1 MVKSASPMRILI
13 VEDEVKVADV
23 IARGLRAEGFAVD
36 TAKDGLA
43 GLEMTTA
50 FEYDLIVLDLL
61 LPHLSGTEVLRQ
73 IRTRKLAT
81 PIIIL
86 TALDDTL
93 DKVRHFEDGADDY
106 LTKPFAFAE
115 LLVRIKALIR
125 RGQGTRS
132 STLKVADLELD
143 RLSRQ
148 VRRAG
153 KRIDLTSKEY
163 SLLEYLLS
171 HSGRV
176 LSRTMIVEHVWD
188 ESFEGLTNIVDVY
201 IRYLRNKIDEGH
213 AKKLIRTVRGVGY
226 CVEGGE

>member
-1 MVKSASPMRILI
+1 MRILI

-36 TAKDGLA
+36 IAKDGLA

-73 IRTRKLAT
+73 IRARQLAT
-81 PIIIL
+81 PVIIL

-171 HSGRV
+171 YPGRV

-226 CVEGGE
+226 CVEGGEE